1 MQGINVKIWSDRLT
15 VFRQFGFE
23 SISLYCNQSTAVS
36 LSENPEGR
44 QAYALFDCEILLIL
58 YIHVSVCISP

>member
-36 LSENPEGR
+36 LSENAEGR
-44 QAYALFDCEILLIL
+44 QAYALLIAKF
-58 YIHVSVCISP
+58 C